1 MRGDVI
7 FTHYDFYL
15 FKTIIFQRLRVYCR
29 IQEKW
34 QCVIDVSE
42 VLNKYLKSKKWIDSN
57 STSRKRPHLDE
68 TQENII
74 VRSFS
79 MATTTFVWSDGA
91 LLENG
96 DNFSNL
102 ITAQKNGTLILWT
115 VHSKSRAIDPLLPFE
130 KDFIN
135 IEVLKMCKAKIGMI
149 SSLNLFYLD
158 CENSLLI
165 AGAHDGRLKVSE
177 CSLIFKMK

>member
-1 MRGDVI
+1 
-7 FTHYDFYL
+7 
-15 FKTIIFQRLRVYCR
+15 
-29 IQEKW
+29 
-34 QCVIDVSE
+34 
-42 VLNKYLKSKKWIDSN
+42 
-57 STSRKRPHLDE
+57 
-68 TQENII
+68 
-74 VRSFS
+74 

-135 IEVLKMCKAKIGMI
+135 IEVLKMGKAKIGMI

-177 CSLIFKMK
+177 FSLIFKMK